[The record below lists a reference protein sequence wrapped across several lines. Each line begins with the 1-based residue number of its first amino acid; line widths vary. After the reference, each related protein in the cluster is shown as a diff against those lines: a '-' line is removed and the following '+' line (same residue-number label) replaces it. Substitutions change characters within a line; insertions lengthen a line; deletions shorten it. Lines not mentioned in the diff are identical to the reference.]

1 MSDSGFRA
9 VDCGFMVLDSGF
21 FFSGTWIR
29 ESNRL
34 QDSTFQK
41 EKFSESRLPSM
52 GREKLFF
59 AE

>member
-9 VDCGFMVLDSGF
+9 VDSGFMVLDSGF

-41 EKFSESRLPSM
+41 EKFSESGLPFM